1 MLAAMVSVDES
12 TIALTQAGDIYKST
26 INVVKNNTEYPLEH
40 FTLTDSLSEQVWP
53 TELWTGTY
61 NQALT
66 YDVEYQTNQSDD
78 WVLWAEDLDTET
90 NHHLEVPEELQGE
103 EEHIQAFRM
112 RYGTVD
118 GGFSREEAPAYM
130 VKSRAEAKGTIPNEI
145 EVTGVQAGVVHKD
158 EAAVL
163 TKLYSNSVSSYPAET
178 EEEPEYE
185 IVDTVETEEEEVKK
199 LQESVKKVQDQ
210 KDNPSTPQTIQ
221 QVKVIESPHADD
233 GSALLR
239 MLSPK
244 TGDEAN
250 ILFWILLMSCSLA
263 GIAGGLI
270 WNRKKKNKR
279 KNS

>member
-1 MLAAMVSVDES
+1 M
-12 TIALTQAGDIYKST
+12 
-26 INVVKNNTEYPLEH
+26 
-40 FTLTDSLSEQVWP
+40 
-53 TELWTGTY
+53 
-61 NQALT
+61 
-66 YDVEYQTNQSDD
+66 
-78 WVLWAEDLDTET
+78 
-90 NHHLEVPEELQGE
+90 
-103 EEHIQAFRM
+103 
-112 RYGTVD
+112 
-118 GGFSREEAPAYM
+118 
-130 VKSRAEAKGTIPNEI
+130 
-145 EVTGVQAGVVHKD
+145 
-158 EAAVL
+158 
-163 TKLYSNSVSSYPAET
+163 SSYPAET